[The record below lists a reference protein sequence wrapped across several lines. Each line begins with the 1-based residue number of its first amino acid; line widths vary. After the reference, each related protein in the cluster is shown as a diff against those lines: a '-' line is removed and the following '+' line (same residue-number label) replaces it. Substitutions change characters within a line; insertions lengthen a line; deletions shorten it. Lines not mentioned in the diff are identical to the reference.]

1 MKRLNCFI
9 SYHHRDDLKYV
20 EQLRDIYKNITV
32 SDYSLD
38 KDMSHKDD
46 EQIYNNIR
54 FRMNHCAV
62 TIVLISKHT
71 WKRKW
76 VDWEIWASL
85 EPYLNKNVKFKDG
98 FRPSG
103 ILAIF
108 LPNAKKKNNSSHKD
122 TKLKLAK
129 PFSIFKPKIK
139 RNKVP
144 KRLQDNIDSG
154 YVVNMEWPHKG
165 PLNSKDF
172 VRKLMIASRM
182 RRHTLFIDNSRKRM
196 KYNRTWYN
204 SFFNK

>member
-20 EQLRDIYKNITV
+20 EQLRDIYKYITI

-62 TIVLISKHT
+62 TIVLISRHT

-85 EPYLNKNVKFKDG
+85 EPYLNKSLKYKDG
-98 FRPSG
+98 FKPCG

-108 LPNAKKKNNSSHKD
+108 LPKKQRNK
-122 TKLKLAK
+122 TLLKKALKALRLHR
-129 PFSIFKPKIK
+129 IFLPRVK
-139 RNKVP
+139 RNKIP

-154 YVVNMEWPHKG
+154 YIVNMEWPHEG
-165 PLNSKDF
+165 PLNSRDF
-172 VRKLMIASRM
+172 VRKLVIASRM
-182 RRHTLFIDNSRKRM
+182 RKHTLFINNSRKRM

-204 SFFNK
+204 QLLN